1 MILVLNAAFTC
12 LLSSQMTSNL
22 KETKKE
28 NFFFLNIYI
37 CKCIFHVN
45 VNTMVSHAV
54 RTRRSSSYTPGF
66 RRRTDEPL
74 FRV

>member
-1 MILVLNAAFTC
+1 MILVLISAFTC

-22 KETKKE
+22 KETKRKM
-28 NFFFLNIYI
+28 FFLNIY
-37 CKCIFHVN
+37 KCIFHVN